1 MQKRARDGRA
11 REPSSTRELV
21 ESFGVLGESDGE
33 DDATAPGAAD
43 GGGGGGVDAIVAVVE
58 NRRFEVGVACLR
70 TSDFVVQMSQFCDD
84 QAYSKAL
91 SVLAAH
97 EPRQLRTAARAAPP
111 RRRLHA
117 ERNLRAPRRLVGPQ
131 PGDELIHRGRRAKFA
146 SRSPR
151 EGRQLSA
158 THAENV

>member
-97 EPRQLRTAARAAPP
+97 EPRQLLFLPGAKDEVLERICRNEFGLARF
-111 RRRLHA
+111 
-117 ERNLRAPRRLVGPQ
+117 ETVG
-131 PGDELIHRGRRAKFA
+131 RKY
-146 SRSPR
+146 
-151 EGRQLSA
+151 
-158 THAENV
+158 